1 MTRQRLDSE
10 QGSALI
16 FALGFMVVILI
27 IALGVHTLVG
37 NQLKASGAFRQ
48 RVTAEYLAQGGVA
61 RAIGWFSTQ
70 SYLPPQASSLTA
82 TVPVKLTSNGA
93 AVVLPSNH
101 PDSYTD
107 TAGVARTNMLG
118 SYNTFL
124 TSQAV
129 TGGSYSITA
138 SLMNMQPETWE
149 VLATAQQGGV
159 QRQVGALLVRQSN
172 ALFRGALFGDTGVSF
187 NGNAVTDSYDS
198 SLGAYGGTNLFKS
211 GNVRS
216 NGNINLK
223 GNSGVQGDAM
233 PGPSKSVSLNGNA
246 YVTGL
251 TTPASSTQTLPA
263 ITVPAGA
270 VNKGSI
276 SISGNNSQTLTAGN
290 YVISSISISGN
301 ATLNIDASAGPVNLY
316 VSGTISANGNGIVIS
331 SGSHLPQNLN
341 IFETGNSSVSLG
353 GNSDFYGT
361 VYAPNSP
368 LSLSGNAQLYGAF
381 AGSSITLS
389 GNGGIH
395 FDKHLLTGGGAPGP
409 LKLVAQWS
417 LPS

>member
-1 MTRQRLDSE
+1 MTRLRLDRE

-27 IALGVHTLVG
+27 IALGVHTLVS
-37 NQLKASGAFRQ
+37 NQLKASGALRQ

-70 SYLPPQASSLTA
+70 SYLPPKTYTLTA
-82 TVPVKLTSNGA
+82 TVPVKLQSNSA
-93 AVVLPSNH
+93 AVVMPSNH

-107 TAGVARTNMLG
+107 IAGTARSGIIS
-118 SYNTFL
+118 SYNSFL

-129 TGGSYSITA
+129 TGGSYSVTA
-138 SLMNMQPETWE
+138 SLMNVQPETWE
-149 VLATAQQGGV
+149 LLATAKQGGV
-159 QRQVGALLVRQSN
+159 QRQVGALLVRQGN
-172 ALFRGALFGDTGVSF
+172 ALFSGALFGDTGVTF
-187 NGNAVTDSYDS
+187 NGDAVTDSYDS

-211 GNVRS
+211 GNVGS
-216 NGNINLK
+216 NGNISLK
-223 GNSGVQGDAM
+223 GNSGVQGDAI
-233 PGPSKSVSLNGNA
+233 PGPSKSVSMNGNA

-263 ITVPAGA
+263 ITVPASA
-270 VNKGSI
+270 VNKGAI
-276 SISGNNSQTLTAGN
+276 SISGNSSQTLTAGN
-290 YVISSISISGN
+290 YIISSISISGN

-316 VSGTISANGNGIVIS
+316 VSGAISANGNGIVIS
-331 SGSHLPQNLN
+331 NGSHLPQNLN

-353 GNSDFYGT
+353 GNADFYGT

-381 AGSSITLS
+381 AGSSITDS

-409 LKLVAQWS
+409 LKLVAQWT